1 MKNKGKKIKNVDL
14 KTLSSMRVG
23 GRAKQMFYPKNIEQ
37 LNNIIKYSKKIEKK
51 CIILGNCTNIIFQD
65 KIYKD
70 VFISMK
76 NFDKLSCDGTIV
88 TCGAGVNFFTLCMFC
103 EQHELS
109 GLEFAYGIPG
119 SLGGAVAMNAG
130 AFDGEI
136 CPLIENITVLKDGQI
151 HTRSALEYGYRRG
164 PLSEGEI
171 LIEAKLRLKRE
182 KSAEIIKK
190 QANFLQKRKNSQPS
204 QPSCGSVFKRDGEVV
219 PAKLIDEWG
228 LKGLQIGGASIS
240 NKHAGFIVNNGGA
253 TCDDVKLLVEIIER
267 VAQNKGYNFKREIK
281 II

>member
-14 KTLSSMRVG
+14 KTLSSMHVG
-23 GRAKQMFYPKNIEQ
+23 GRAKRIYYPKNIEQ
-37 LNNIIKYSKKIEKK
+37 LNNIIKYCKKIAKK

-70 VFISMK
+70 VFVSMK
-76 NFDKLSCDGTIV
+76 NFDKLSCNGEVV
-88 TCGAGVNFFTLCMFC
+88 TCGAGVNLFTLCMYC

-119 SLGGAVAMNAG
+119 SLGGAIAMNAG
-130 AFDGEI
+130 AFGGEI
-136 CPLIENITVLKDGQI
+136 CQLIENITVLNEGQI
-151 HTRSALEYGYRRG
+151 HTRSTLEYGYRRG
-164 PLSEGEI
+164 PLNDGEI

-190 QANFLQKRKNSQPS
+190 QATFLQKRKNSQPNE
-204 QPSCGSVFKRDGEVV
+204 PSCGSIFKRDGEVI

-228 LKGLQIGGASIS
+228 LKGLRIGGASIS
-240 NKHAGFIVNNGGA
+240 SKHAGFIVNDGGA
-253 TCDDVKLLVEIIER
+253 AFGDVKLLIEIIELI
-267 VAQNKGYNFKREIK
+267 AQNKGYNFKREIK